1 MRHIAIVIPVW
12 NEQEV
17 LPELCTRLKKLFAQ
31 LTTVEWSVIF
41 VDDGSRDESR
51 TLITSVAQQDSRFK
65 IIELSRNFGHQP
77 ALEAGLAAA
86 AKADAV
92 ITMDADLQDPPEH
105 IPELLARWDEGAE
118 VVLAIRRSR
127 KERGLRRLG
136 FELFHRC
143 FQRLSDFPI
152 ERNSGTFGLLDRAAV
167 EAFNRLPERHRFF
180 PGLRAW
186 VGFRRAE
193 TLYDRDDRAAGLP
206 GQSLYRLARYG
217 VDGLI
222 SFSKL
227 PLRIVT
233 FTGIIISLIG
243 FSLALFFIA
252 RRLMGIEVAQ
262 TGFTTLV
269 TLILFVGG
277 VQLVGIGILGEYL
290 GRVYD
295 EVKQRPNYIV
305 KHTTGLD

>member
-1 MRHIAIVIPVW
+1 MRHVAIVIPVW

-17 LPELCTRLKKLFAQ
+17 LPELFARLQKLFAQ
-31 LTTVEWSVIF
+31 NPTVHWSVIF
-41 VDDGSRDESR
+41 VDDGSADGSGA
-51 TLITSVAQQDSRFK
+51 LISSAAQQEPRFK
-65 IIELSRNFGHQP
+65 LIELSRNFGHQP

-86 AKADAV
+86 VNADAV

-105 IPELLARWDEGAE
+105 IPELLARWQEGAE

-127 KERGLRRLG
+127 KERGVRRLG

-152 ERNSGTFGLLDRAAV
+152 ERNTGTFGLLDRAAV

-193 TLYDRDDRAAGLP
+193 IFYDRDDRAAGQP

-227 PLRIVT
+227 PLRVVT
-233 FTGIIISLIG
+233 FTGMVISLIG
-243 FSLALFFIA
+243 FGLALFFIV

-295 EVKQRPNYIV
+295 EVKQRPNYV
-305 KHTTGLD
+305 VRRTLGLD